1 MGKSDN
7 GAADKKIL
15 RRALEITIRIG
26 VVLLLLAWCFEIVRP
41 FIGPVFWG
49 IIIAVA
55 AYPGFIW
62 LRSVLGGRDGL
73 AAIVFSL
80 LALALLIVPSVLL
93 TETLVNGVQQLAG
106 RLMDGSLTI
115 PPPPERVGSWPV
127 VGEPIAD
134 FWTLASENL
143 DLAAKEAGPQLRA
156 AGGWLV
162 SMAAAVGFG
171 LLQFIFAIIIAGVLL
186 ANAAGGHRSAYA
198 IATRLAGE
206 EGPRYADLAQSTV
219 RSVARGILG
228 VALIQ
233 SMLAGLGFLVVG
245 IPAAG
250 LLALLCLVLAIVQIG
265 VGLIVIPTVI
275 YVFSVADPLPAVA
288 FLIWSIFV
296 IVLDN
301 VLKPLLLGRG
311 VKVPMIVIFVGA
323 IGGFLASGI
332 IGLFVGSVVLA
343 LGYTLFVA
351 WLNQGK
357 AGEDTAAVEIE
368 GTSSIT
374 APSS

>member
-1 MGKSDN
+1 MHPSDN
-7 GAADKKIL
+7 AAADKKIL
-15 RRALEITIRIG
+15 SRALEITIRIG
-26 VVLLLLAWCFEIVRP
+26 VVLLLVAWCFEIVRP

-55 AYPGFIW
+55 AYPGYIW
-62 LRSVLGGRDGL
+62 LRSVLGERDRL
-73 AAIVFSL
+73 AAVLFSL

-93 TETLVNGVQQLAG
+93 ADTLVQGVQQLAS
-106 RLMDGSLTI
+106 RLMDGSLKI
-115 PPPPERVGSWPV
+115 PPPPENVSSWPII
-127 VGEPIAD
+127 GAPIAD

-143 DLAAKEAGPQLRA
+143 EKAISKAGPQLSS
-156 AGGWLV
+156 AGGWLL
-162 SMAAAVGFG
+162 SMAAAAGFG
-171 LLQFIFAIIIAGVLL
+171 LLQFIFAIIISGVLL
-186 ANAAGGHRSAYA
+186 VNAAGGHRSAYA
-198 IATRLAGE
+198 IARRLAGE

-233 SMLAGLGFLVVG
+233 SILAGLGFLAVG

-250 LLALLCLVLAIVQIG
+250 FLALLCLVLAVIQIG
-265 VGLIVIPTVI
+265 VGLIMIPSVI
-275 YVFSVADPLPAVA
+275 YVFSVQDTLTAVV

-296 IVLDN
+296 TLLDN

-351 WLNQGK
+351 WLNHDS
-357 AGEDTAAVEIE
+357 AVDAAAVEKPGHI
-368 GTSSIT
+368 GS
-374 APSS
+374 